1 MFSVSF
7 FLLFIL
13 LHLPHP
19 PNPSSTTNMA
29 TLTINVYE
37 SSTTA
42 PAEAPN
48 VNISYSQLSSKF
60 SPLDEAEVLEA
71 KNFFSKGPFTKIV
84 VNYVAE
90 SPPITEIAY
99 DLTLPTQILA
109 SSLLSSNTGSNYIVQ
124 LPKTMDAA
132 GLVTTSFLLSGLK
145 ITSEKVG
152 SDRVIITGDRPAT
165 NVLKEASEMNRF
177 ESSSFLKP
185 KAVAQPAKKLIKFDM
200 NDDDLDENDESALLD
215 LAPPPPNPLEAT
227 KGGDDCSGRKPCDN
241 CSCGR
246 AEALAGG
253 SEVTVKDVKDKLVQA
268 PSSGCGACG
277 KGDAFRCASCP
288 YLGKP
293 SFKEGE
299 GHLVLNLVD
308 DI

>member
-1 MFSVSF
+1 
-7 FLLFIL
+7 
-13 LHLPHP
+13 
-19 PNPSSTTNMA
+19 MA

-37 SSTTA
+37 SSTAVA
-42 PAEAPN
+42 PVEAPN
-48 VNISYSQLSSKF
+48 VNISYNQLSSIF
-60 SPLDEAEVLEA
+60 SPIDEAEVLEA
-71 KNFFSKGPFTKIV
+71 KNFFAKGPFTKIV
-84 VNYVAE
+84 VDYVAE
-90 SPPITEIAY
+90 SPPATEVAY
-99 DLTLPTQILA
+99 DLTLPTQILT
-109 SSLLSSNTGSNYIVQ
+109 SSLLSSSTGSNYIVQ

-132 GLVTTSFLLSGLK
+132 SLVTTSFLLSGLK

-152 SDRVIITGDRPAT
+152 SDRVTITGDRPT
-165 NVLKEASEMNRF
+165 TSILKEASEMNRF

-185 KAVAQPAKKLIKFDM
+185 KAAQPAKKIIKFDM

-246 AEALAGG
+246 AEALAAGT
-253 SEVTVKDVKDKLVQA
+253 EVTVKDVKDKLVQA
-268 PSSGCGACG
+268 PSSGCGSCG